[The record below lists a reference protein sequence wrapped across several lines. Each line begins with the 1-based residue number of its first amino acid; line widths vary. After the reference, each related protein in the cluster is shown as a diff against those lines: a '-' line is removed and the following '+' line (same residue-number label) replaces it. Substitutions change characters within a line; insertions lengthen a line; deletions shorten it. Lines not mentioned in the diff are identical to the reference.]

1 MRAYVIRRLILIVP
15 TLILVSI
22 LVFLTVRFIPGTVI
36 DLMVAEMSQSASLG
50 QPIST
55 DYIKQNLGLDQPI
68 HIQFLRWFG
77 VIPQKNGGVSG
88 VLEGDLG
95 DSLWSGRSIT
105 SEMMAKIPISLELG
119 ILAILTGLIVAMP
132 IGIYSAIRQDTWG
145 DYVGRTFAILAIS
158 LPGFWLATMVIV
170 YPSIWWGWSPSLEYI
185 PITNDLGGNFIQ
197 FIIPAVIL
205 GLVFSGGTM
214 RMIRTMMLEVLR
226 QDYIR
231 TAWSKGLSERTVIL
245 RHALKNA
252 LIPVVTIVGSQLPI
266 LVGGAVVEEQIFA
279 LPGIGRYLIDAINR
293 RDYPIISG
301 VNLVLATFILI
312 CNLFIDLTY
321 AWLDPR
327 VQYK

>member
-1 MRAYVIRRLILIVP
+1 MIP
-15 TLILVSI
+15 TLFLVAI
-22 LVFLTVRFIPGTVI
+22 LVFLTVRFIPGSVI
-36 DLMVAEMSQSASLG
+36 DLMVAEMSQEASLG
-50 QPIST
+50 QQISA
-55 DYIKQNLGLDQPI
+55 DYIKESLGLDQPI
-68 HIQFLRWFG
+68 HIQFLRWLG
-77 VIPQKNGGVSG
+77 VMPQKDGKVSG
-88 VLEGDLG
+88 VVEGNLG
-95 DSLWSGRSIT
+95 ASLWSGRSIT
-105 SEMMAKIPISLELG
+105 GEMAAKIPISLELG
-119 ILAILTGLIVAMP
+119 VLAILTGLIVAMP
-132 IGIYSAIRQDTWG
+132 IGIYSAIRQDTLG
-145 DYVGRTFAILAIS
+145 DYAGRTFAILAIS

-170 YPSIWWGWSPSLEYI
+170 YPSIWWGWSPAMEYI
-185 PITNDLGGNFIQ
+185 PFTKDPMGNFIQ

-266 LVGGAVVEEQIFA
+266 LIGGAVVEEQIFA
-279 LPGIGRYLIDAINR
+279 LPGVGRYLIDAINR

-301 VNLVLATFILI
+301 VNLVIATFILI
-312 CNLFIDLTY
+312 CNLLIDLTY

-327 VQYK
+327 VTYS

>member
-1 MRAYVIRRLILIVP
+1 MRSYVIRRLLLCIP
-15 TLILVSI
+15 TLFLVAV

-36 DLMVAEMSQSASLG
+36 DLMVAEMSQEASLG
-50 QPIST
+50 QEISVE
-55 DYIKQNLGLDQPI
+55 YIKQSLGLDQPI
-68 HIQFLRWFG
+68 HVQFLRWLG
-77 VIPQKNGGVSG
+77 VMPQKDGKVSG
-88 VLEGDLG
+88 VVEGDLG
-95 DSLWSGRSIT
+95 KSLWSGRSIT
-105 SEMMAKIPISLELG
+105 GEMAAKIPISLELG
-119 ILAILTGLIVAMP
+119 ALAILTGLIVALP
-132 IGIYSAIRQDTWG
+132 IGIWSAIRQDTWG
-145 DYVGRTFAILAIS
+145 DYAGRTFAILAIS

-170 YPSIWWGWSPSLEYI
+170 YPSIWWGWSPSMEYI
-185 PITNDLGGNFIQ
+185 PFTKDPAGNFIQ

-214 RMIRTMMLEVLR
+214 RMVRTMMLEVLR

-231 TAWSKGLSERTVIL
+231 TAWSKGLNERTVIL

-279 LPGIGRYLIDAINR
+279 LPGVGRYLIDAINR

-301 VNLVLATFILI
+301 VNLIIATVILMA
-312 CNLFIDLTY
+312 NLFIDLTY